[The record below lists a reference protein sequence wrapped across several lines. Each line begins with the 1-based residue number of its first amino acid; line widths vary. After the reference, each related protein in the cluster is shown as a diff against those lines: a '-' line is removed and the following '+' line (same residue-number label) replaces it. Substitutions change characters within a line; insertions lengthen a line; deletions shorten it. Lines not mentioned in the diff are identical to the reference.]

1 VRPSTIA
8 TYASA
13 LCVLSRYCLHTSLP
27 LPQQI
32 ELALAEYAKSVG
44 PSRLW
49 TTVSALTF
57 AHKLRLLPEI
67 SLTVCQFLA
76 RGHSA
81 SAETPVRQLWFHPA
95 DLHIL
100 SSMDGDFQCAALL
113 SFDLMLRCG
122 QLELLTCGDLDHAT
136 RSVWCPPHKSLRF
149 PYLRQPSAD
158 VWQRLVRLQAGRP
171 AQARLFKRSAHE
183 YSQMLGSL
191 TEETLQVRLTW
202 HALRRGGAT
211 ARAHAGQSAEAIRRF
226 GCWSSDR
233 AVSHYIFPWSEL
245 QLRHYHAYEAA
256 PPPGPSTGGSPQQ
269 PSSKRSTRPP
279 AAQARRPAAR
289 IHGRLPARQAATPQ
303 KA

>member
-1 VRPSTIA
+1 MRPSTIA

-49 TTVSALTF
+49 TTVSALSF

-95 DLHIL
+95 DLHTL
-100 SSMDGDFQCAALL
+100 SSMDDDFQCAALL

-122 QLELLTCGDLDHAT
+122 QLELLTCGDLDHKT
-136 RSVWCPPHKSLRF
+136 RSVWCPPHNSLRF

-158 VWQRLVRLQAGRP
+158 VWQGLVRLHTGRP
-171 AQARLFKRSAHE
+171 AKAPLFKRSAHA

-191 TEETLQVRLTW
+191 TEEALQVRLTW
-202 HALRRGGAT
+202 HSLRRGGAT
-211 ARAHAGQSAEAIRRF
+211 ARAHAGQSAETIR
-226 GCWSSDR
+226 
-233 AVSHYIFPWSEL
+233 
-245 QLRHYHAYEAA
+245 
-256 PPPGPSTGGSPQQ
+256 
-269 PSSKRSTRPP
+269 
-279 AAQARRPAAR
+279 
-289 IHGRLPARQAATPQ
+289 
-303 KA
+303 